1 MSQDELSTGPYGG
14 PPPFYPHEPG
24 PVGRSGAPVLV
35 WVLLILILV
44 LFLPYVAEQVEFAV
58 TRGKQRAEAE
68 VARKELANFQETS
81 SIYRVVAKA
90 IAPSVVGVDAI
101 QNLQEEPEDEWAH
114 LFQQPRQFSLGSGVI
129 VDPSGYMIT
138 NAHVVRNAADV
149 IVKLSDGRTF
159 NHVRIVGRD
168 PLSDIAVVKINATGL
183 VAAPWGNSDQ
193 LEAGDPVL
201 AVGNPYGLDRTVT
214 AGIIS
219 AKGRRLPGE
228 TPYQDFLQTDAAVN
242 PGNSGGPLV
251 NMKGQVIG
259 INTAIVGNTYQGISF
274 AIPSNMAKEVYE
286 RLKESGKVVRGW
298 LGVELQP
305 LSGEL
310 AKHLGVR
317 GRSGAVVTRVL
328 PDAPAAQA
336 GIEPGDVIVKWD
348 GKPVETPT
356 DLTFAVA
363 KTPPGTKTAV
373 VLIRRG
379 KQIEV
384 SVTVE
389 ERPAE
394 FAPR

>member
-1 MSQDELSTGPYGG
+1 
-14 PPPFYPHEPG
+14 
-24 PVGRSGAPVLV
+24 LV

-44 LFLPYVAEQVEFAV
+44 LLLPYVAEQVEFAV

-138 NAHVVRNAADV
+138 NAHVVRNAANV

-168 PLSDIAVVKINATGL
+168 PLSDIAVMKINATGL

-219 AKGRRLPGE
+219 AKGRRLSGE

-251 NMKGQVIG
+251 NMKGQVVG

-305 LSGEL
+305 LSGEI

-317 GRSGAVVTRVL
+317 GRAGAVVTRVL

-363 KTPPGTKTAV
+363 KTPPGKKVAV

-379 KQIEV
+379 EQIEV